1 VKIPSWLEPLARNA
15 AAASAA
21 LPEIPA
27 KEPPA
32 YHDDIA
38 EVDDAPITEAAS
50 LPETDTYAVPV
61 PSFGSQLLLSETDQP
76 ESKTSGGSNKKVLI
90 GVAAGL
96 LALAGAGGWYLY
108 QRSNSPQTSI
118 GTAITTGA
126 NNSAQTQTQAS
137 ATTPA
142 PSNPPGSYTG
152 VSTPTVGAAANTPV
166 LTNANSVE
174 TANPTSNLNK
184 RLATV
189 DTPVAAA
196 PQPKKPSLGEVNLS
210 APTVNKPAIAQV
222 NADEALNLSASNQTE
237 PGLASGLSVSNSR
250 QPAAPPAPLP
260 VGGDVK
266 PARLLSSVAPI
277 YPAIAKAQRVAGHVK
292 VDALVDASGR
302 VTSMTVVSGPALL
315 QQAAMDALR
324 HWKYEPAQLDGKA
337 VPMHLTVTVQFK
349 LQ

>member
-21 LPEIPA
+21 LPEIPT

-38 EVDDAPITEAAS
+38 EVEDAPITEAAS
-50 LPETDTYAVPV
+50 LPETDTYSVPA
-61 PSFGSQLLLSETDQP
+61 PTFGGQLLLDESERL
-76 ESKTSGGSNKKVLI
+76 ESNSPGGSSKKVLI

-96 LALAGAGGWYLY
+96 LALAGAGGWYLF
-108 QRSNSPQTSI
+108 QRSNNPQTNI

-126 NNSAQTQTQAS
+126 NSSAQTETQATNAPTS
-137 ATTPA
+137 ATA
-142 PSNPPGSYTG
+142 SGSYAG
-152 VSTPTVGAAANTPV
+152 VSTPAAGGASNTPA
-166 LTNANSVE
+166 LTNANSVDA
-174 TANPTSNLNK
+174 ANPSANLNK

-189 DTPVAAA
+189 DAPVAAA

-210 APTVNKPAIAQV
+210 APTVNKPVIGQV
-222 NADEALNLSASNQTE
+222 TADEALNLSASSQPE
-237 PGLASGLSVSNSR
+237 AGLASGLSVSNSK
-250 QPAAPPAPLP
+250 QPMAPPVPLP

-266 PARLLSSVAPI
+266 PATLLSSVAPI
-277 YPAIAKAQRVAGHVK
+277 YPATAKAQRVAGNVK
-292 VDALVDASGR
+292 VDALVDATGH

-324 HWKYEPAQLDGKA
+324 HWKYEPAQLNGKA
-337 VPMHLTVTVQFK
+337 VAMHLTVSVQFK